1 MFDRAKV
8 VNDNFCNFLNG
19 HLELS
24 KKNLTCSPL
33 EKSSLSQN
41 ELVDLLETQMMSR
54 LLDIKSR
61 ELRKTG
67 KSFYTIASSGHEGL
81 SVVGLVSRLSDMGFL
96 HYRDCALVIQRS
108 KKLPGTTILNDLLCS
123 FGATVKDPIS
133 GGRHKVLGSK
143 ELFLPPQTSTI
154 ASHLPKAVGAA
165 LSISRSKDLGVESEM
180 PGDAVVFCTFGDASL
195 NHASS
200 QTSLNC
206 AHWISYQ
213 NIPLPLVFI
222 CEDNGIGISVPS
234 PTEWVKNSQ
243 SKSHSIKYF
252 ECDGLDLVDTFNATN
267 KAFAY
272 AREWKKPAFLRIKTV
287 RLLGHA
293 GSDIETAY
301 RSISQIELSEEQDP
315 LLKSASI
322 VLQNE
327 ILSHAEILN
336 MYEQLKNRIDRIA
349 RDTIKHDILKS
360 ADQIMEPITPN
371 IKMKSSLPT
380 ACEELRMKTFGSDWE
395 QVKNVVHPMG
405 RLINFALTDLMLQY
419 PGTVVLGEDVAKKG
433 GVYHITAKLEKRFGR
448 KRVFNSLLDETSI
461 LGTAIGLAHNGLTPI
476 PEIQFLA
483 YIHNAQDQ
491 LRGEAAT
498 LSFFSN
504 NQFTNGMVIRVAG
517 LAYQKGFGGHYHNDN
532 SIAIF
537 RDLPGVTLACPSNG
551 EDAVKMMRTCV
562 KEAHEFGKVFVFLE
576 PIALYPI
583 RDLHDKG
590 DNEWCTKYPMN
601 TDERIEI
608 GDFHVQGESRDLC
621 IVSYGNGYFLSQQAK
636 NILQS
641 RYKINIKLIDLRWLT
656 SINESALCAELEK
669 SRRVLI
675 VDECRR
681 SGSLSEG
688 IMAMMLDHCTT
699 MPETKRLCGHDSY
712 IPLGD
717 AANLVLPQTED
728 IIDAVVQ
735 LLGRDHD

>member
-8 VNDNFCNFLNG
+8 VNDNFCNFLKG

-24 KKNLTCSPL
+24 KKVTNCSPL
-33 EKSSLSQN
+33 EKSSLTES

-67 KSFYTIASSGHEGL
+67 KSFYTIASSGHEGM

-96 HYRDCALVIQRS
+96 HYRDCALFIQRS
-108 KKLPGTTILNDLLCS
+108 KKLAGTTVLNDLLCS
-123 FGATVKDPIS
+123 FGATIKDPIS

-143 ELFLPPQTSTI
+143 KLFLPPQTSTI

-165 LSISRSKDLGVESEM
+165 LSVSRAIDLGVEHEM
-180 PGDAVVFCTFGDASL
+180 PADAVVFCTFGDASL
-195 NHASS
+195 NHASA

-252 ECDGLDLVDTFNATN
+252 ECDGLDLIDTFNATN
-267 KAFAY
+267 MAFAY
-272 AREWKKPAFLRIKTV
+272 AREWKKPVFLRIKTV

-293 GSDIETAY
+293 GSDIETSY
-301 RSISQIELSEEQDP
+301 RSINQIEKSEGQDP

-322 VLQNE
+322 ILENE
-327 ILSHAEILN
+327 ILSHEDILN
-336 MYEQLKNRIDRIA
+336 MYLSLQARIDRIA
-349 RDTIKHDILKS
+349 KDTTKHDILKS
-360 ADQIMEPITPN
+360 ADDIMEPVSPSLTIRSTPITPKESERAN
-371 IKMKSSLPT
+371 V
-380 ACEELRMKTFGSDWE
+380 FGSDWE
-395 QVKNVVHPMG
+395 QLKNATHPMG
-405 RLINFALTDLMLQY
+405 KLINFALTDLMLEF

-433 GVYHITAKLEKRFGR
+433 GVYNITAKLEKRFGR

-461 LGTAIGLAHNGLTPI
+461 LGTAIGLAHNGITPI

-517 LAYQKGFGGHYHNDN
+517 LAYQKGFGGHFHNDN
-532 SIAIF
+532 SISIF
-537 RDLPGVTLACPSNG
+537 RDLPGVVLACPSSG
-551 EDAVKMMRTCV
+551 ADAVRMMRTCV
-562 KEAHEFGKVFVFLE
+562 KEAHEKGKVFVFLE
-576 PIALYPI
+576 PIALYPV
-583 RDLHDKG
+583 RDLQSNG
-590 DNEWCTKYPMN
+590 DNEWCTKYPVDTN
-601 TDERIEI
+601 DII
-608 GDFHVQGESRDLC
+608 AVGDFHVDGDSEDLC
-621 IVSYGNGYFLSQQAK
+621 IVTYGNGYFLSQQAK
-636 NILQS
+636 HILQS
-641 RYKINIKLIDLRWLT
+641 RYKINIKVIDLRWLT
-656 SINESALCAELEK
+656 EINESALCRELEK
-669 SRRVLI
+669 SKRVLI

-688 IMAMMLDHCTT
+688 IMAMMLDHCSV
-699 MPETKRLCGHDSY
+699 MPITKRLCGHDSY

-717 AANLVLPQTED
+717 AANLVLPQKED
-728 IIDAVVQ
+728 IIDTVVQ